1 MMTRMPDRIAAVVEH
16 LRASG
21 VPFAVIGAAAMSTRG
36 FPRQTLDLDILTTD
50 RSVLDEEFWGP
61 FSGSVD
67 VRRGDADD
75 PLLGVI
81 RFRDPEIDVIVGRH
95 RWQSDAVSRAEEM
108 TIGEQ
113 RIPVVTLGDLM
124 LLKLDA
130 GGYRDAADVKMM
142 LSAAS
147 EADVDHL
154 TRLLPQLDER
164 ARRLWNEIRAS

>member
-1 MMTRMPDRIAAVVEH
+1 
-16 LRASG
+16 
-21 VPFAVIGAAAMSTRG
+21 
-36 FPRQTLDLDILTTD
+36 
-50 RSVLDEEFWGP
+50 
-61 FSGSVD
+61 
-67 VRRGDADD
+67 
-75 PLLGVI
+75 
-81 RFRDPEIDVIVGRH
+81 
-95 RWQSDAVSRAEEM
+95 M

-113 RIPVVTLGDLM
+113 RLPVVTLGDLM